1 MANKWGYRGEMKRKT
16 LRGITAGLAT
26 LFFLLVPFIITDA
39 YYLHLIILS
48 YIYVILVVSYDI
60 HVGHLGL
67 FSFMQAAFFGT
78 GLYTSALCA
87 TKLKMSFS
95 LALPL
100 SGLVGGGVA
109 FFFGALALTLSVFSF
124 KITSIAFYMIIYLV
138 VTNWVSLTGGPMG
151 IKGIPSPSFQIP
163 GFMNLTISSKADYY
177 YLLLFF
183 MVLILFVIYK
193 LLNSRIGRAFHAIRD
208 DESLAEA
215 VGIHAWKY
223 KMIGLV
229 TSGIFAGIAGSLW
242 AYYIRIAHPHAFGA
256 EMFSGLLV
264 MIIVGGLGSSAG
276 VAVVAVALTFIP
288 EFLRISG
295 ELRQIIY
302 GLVLLGTILF
312 MPEGV
317 GGRVKL
323 IMASLRRSS
332 TSPS

>member
-1 MANKWGYRGEMKRKT
+1 MANKWGYRGEMKGKE
-16 LRGITAGLAT
+16 LHGIAAVLAS
-26 LFFLLVPFIITDA
+26 LFLLFLPFIIRDS

-48 YIYVILVVSYDI
+48 YIYVILAVSYDI

-67 FSFMQAAFFGT
+67 FSFTQAAFFGV

-87 TKLKMSFS
+87 TELKMAFL

-100 SGLVGGGVA
+100 SGLLGGVVA
-109 FFFGALALTLSVFSF
+109 FLIGALALTLSVFSF
-124 KITSIAFYMIIYLV
+124 KIASIAFYMIVYLV

-151 IKGIPSPSFQIP
+151 VKGIPSPSIGIP
-163 GFMNLTISSKADYY
+163 GLFNYTASSKVDYY

-183 MVLILFVIYK
+183 MAFILFVIYK
-193 LLNSRIGRAFHAIRD
+193 LLNSRIGKAFHAIRD
-208 DESLAEA
+208 DEALAEA

-223 KMIGLV
+223 KMLGFV
-229 TSGIFAGIAGSLW
+229 ASGIFAGIAGSLW

-256 EMFSGLLV
+256 DLFCGLLV

-276 VAVVAVALTFIP
+276 VAIVAVALTFIP

-302 GLVLLGTILF
+302 GLVLLGSILY

-323 IMASLRRSS
+323 ILGDLKKA
-332 TSPS
+332 